1 MKYDIFLGDIP
12 IKASKYQVS
21 EDNTDQYILQ
31 QYIDSINDQEE
42 RKRAENI
49 VRLSRLNI
57 VVVVLISLV
66 IPIGG
71 YIYTRRWKPLLWFLL
86 SITLIVVLMDI
97 SSHDKKDVIARF
109 YSMLAI
115 IGKLVAPLDNTLAIF
130 IAKKHLQEL
139 SE

>member
-1 MKYDIFLGDIP
+1 MRYDIFFGDIP
-12 IKASKYQVS
+12 IKTSKYRVP
-21 EDNTDQYILQ
+21 EDNTDQYNLR
-31 QYIDSINDQEE
+31 QYIDSINDKEE

-57 VVVVLISLV
+57 VVAVLISLV

-86 SITLIVVLMDI
+86 GITLIVVLMDV
-97 SSHDKKDVIARF
+97 SSHDKKDIIARF

-115 IGKLVAPLDNTLAIF
+115 LGKLIAPLDNALAIF